1 MGEPR
6 ALDEVRA
13 DEARQQAWRL
23 LEEAKHILDPCRR
36 KELLAR
42 AFELAQL
49 VTRLENRW

>member
-1 MGEPR
+1 MSETPT
-6 ALDEVRA
+6 LDEGRA

-23 LEEAKHILDPCRR
+23 LDEAKHMLDPYRR

-49 VTRLENRW
+49 VARLENRW